1 MVKKKT
7 ISYNQM
13 KLFDYKKIKEEVR
26 KNGILLH
33 VLYSFL
39 TIALN
44 LKRFINDFF
53 VDQILKF
60 SY

>member
-39 TIALN
+39 TITLN